1 MAGAEHPEELKRTLL
16 QFVSSELTAHAAT
29 VVGISVLLFT
39 AVNVF
44 TRENFLPAIHF
55 PMQLVISKI
64 TFDYA
69 VVFFVFWML
78 CAGFTYSFMRL
89 MFYGALADEI
99 LDLKGFSPSN
109 LEDLRNK
116 IAEKIAE
123 KRGMEK
129 VITWFSGGIG
139 WGSSGFRFSLLIG
152 LSVDVI
158 LFVVLFIN

>member
-69 VVFFVFWML
+69 VVFFCLLDAVRWIYVFIHAFNVL
-78 CAGFTYSFMRL
+78 R
-89 MFYGALADEI
+89 
-99 LDLKGFSPSN
+99 GFS
-109 LEDLRNK
+109 
-116 IAEKIAE
+116 
-123 KRGMEK
+123 
-129 VITWFSGGIG
+129 
-139 WGSSGFRFSLLIG
+139 
-152 LSVDVI
+152 
-158 LFVVLFIN
+158 

>member
-1 MAGAEHPEELKRTLL
+1 
-16 QFVSSELTAHAAT
+16 
-29 VVGISVLLFT
+29 
-39 AVNVF
+39 
-44 TRENFLPAIHF
+44 
-55 PMQLVISKI
+55 
-64 TFDYA
+64 
-69 VVFFVFWML
+69 
-78 CAGFTYSFMRL
+78 MRL